1 MSTSGFSIA
10 LRSYDEEIRDFLD
23 TVLLGS
29 PGGIQYRVHRETSMN
44 ERHEN
49 VHFLCLSRNDK
60 LLGVVG
66 LVNRVDIREKTWLYI
81 RYLHIKRTLV
91 PDKINRNALLNR
103 NAVTRKKSRYQRISL
118 LEEKLLEHLE
128 EFSRRLATTNTLL
141 AYAFV
146 EDKNDRSMKLCNRF
160 DFNKA
165 QEIQTLLFHRFNPAS
180 YSQIRLLTDEELQG
194 MDHELRHFYDSYTA
208 YHTEGISQQG
218 YFLGYWMN
226 GEWVAITRIMRH
238 HWDIE
243 RLPERFSFLH
253 KWKLDRWPYVRKVIP
268 GQAFHFLTADYFW
281 FKQGSERYLE
291 KIMEHALAKE
301 EVHTVMLWLSK
312 ESPHS
317 QVLRTSISWG
327 FLNKLGHSGSVSL
340 VMREFKGNREE
351 KQEIEVLK
359 TKIGPTFINAH
370 DMT

>member
-1 MSTSGFSIA
+1 MSTSDFSIT

-44 ERHEN
+44 QHEN
-49 VHFLCLSRNDK
+49 VYFLCLSRNEK

-66 LVNRVDIREKTWLYI
+66 LVHRIDISGKTWLYI

-91 PDKINRNALLNR
+91 PDKINRTAVLNR
-103 NAVTRKKSRYQRISL
+103 NALTSKKSRDQRISL
-118 LEEKLLEHLE
+118 LEEKLLGHLE
-128 EFSRRLATTNTLL
+128 EFSQRLATKNTLH

-146 EDKNDRSMKLCNRF
+146 EDKNHRSMRLCNRF
-160 DFNKA
+160 DFKKA
-165 QEIQTLLFHRFNPAS
+165 QEIQTLLFHRFNPS
-180 YSQIRLLTDEELQG
+180 SHSQIRLLTHEELQG
-194 MDHELRHFYDSYTA
+194 MDHKLRHFYDSYKA
-208 YHTEGISQQG
+208 YHTEGIIQQG

-238 HWDIE
+238 LWNIE

-253 KWKLDRWPYVRKVIP
+253 KWKLDRWPYLRRVIP

-281 FKQGSERYLE
+281 FKQGYERYLE
-291 KIMEHALAKE
+291 KIMEHALARE
-301 EVHTVMLWLSK
+301 DVNTAMLWLSK
-312 ESPHS
+312 ESPHN
-317 QVLRTSISWG
+317 QVLRKSISWG
-327 FLNKLGHSGSVSL
+327 FFNKLEHSSSISL
-340 VMREFKGNREE
+340 VMREFGGDRVEA
-351 KQEIEVLK
+351 QEIKILK
-359 TKIGPTFINAH
+359 TKICPTFINAH

>member
-1 MSTSGFSIA
+1 VSTSGFSIT

-23 TVLLGS
+23 SVLLGS

-44 ERHEN
+44 QRHEN
-49 VHFLCLSRNDK
+49 IHFLCLSRNEE

-66 LVNRVDIREKTWLYI
+66 LVNRVDITGKAWLFI
-81 RYLHIKRTLV
+81 RYLQIKRSLV
-91 PDKINRNALLNR
+91 PAKINRTAVFDRNAL
-103 NAVTRKKSRYQRISL
+103 TRKKSRTQHISL
-118 LEEKLLEHLE
+118 IEEKLLEHLE
-128 EFSRRLATTNTLL
+128 EFSQRLATKNTLP

-146 EDKNDRSMKLCNRF
+146 EDKNHRSMKLCNRF

-165 QEIQTLLFHRFNPAS
+165 QEIQTLFFHRFNPTS
-180 YSQIRLLTDEELQG
+180 HSQIRLLTPDELQG
-194 MDHELRHFYDSYTA
+194 MDHELCQFYDSYTA
-208 YHTEGISQQG
+208 YHTEGLIQQG

-238 HWDIE
+238 FWDIE
-243 RLPERFSFLH
+243 RLPEHFSFLH

-281 FKQGSERYLE
+281 FKQGCEQYLE
-291 KIMEHALAKE
+291 KVMEHALAKE
-301 EVHTVMLWLSK
+301 EVNTVMLWLSK

-317 QVLRTSISWG
+317 QVLKKSISWG
-327 FLNKLGHSGSVSL
+327 FLKKLGNSGSVSL
-340 VMREFKGNREE
+340 VMREFGGNREE
-351 KQEIEVLK
+351 TQEIEVLK

>member
-1 MSTSGFSIA
+1 MNTSGFSIT

-23 TVLLGS
+23 TVILGS

-44 ERHEN
+44 QRHEN
-49 VHFLCLSRNDK
+49 VHFLCLSKNEK

-66 LVNRVDIREKTWLYI
+66 LVNRVDISGKTWIYI
-81 RYLHIKRTLV
+81 RYLHIKRNLV
-91 PDKINRNALLNR
+91 PDKINRTDVLNWDAL
-103 NAVTRKKSRYQRISL
+103 TRKKSQDQRISF

-128 EFSRRLATTNTLL
+128 EFSQRLATTNNIP

-146 EDKNDRSMKLCNRF
+146 EDKNHRSMKLCTRF

-165 QEIQTLLFHRFNPAS
+165 QEIQTLLFHRFNPTS
-180 YSQIRLLTDEELQG
+180 NSQIRLLTHEELQG

-238 HWDIE
+238 RWDIE

-253 KWKLDRWPYVRKVIP
+253 KWKLDRWPYIRKVIP

-281 FKQGSERYLE
+281 FKQGYEQYLE

-301 EVHTVMLWLSK
+301 DVNTVMLWLSK
-312 ESPHS
+312 ESPHN
-317 QVLRTSISWG
+317 QVLKESISWG
-327 FLNKLGHSGSVSL
+327 FLNKLGHSSNVSL
-340 VMREFKGNREE
+340 MMREFGGDREE
-351 KQEIEVLK
+351 TQEIEVLK